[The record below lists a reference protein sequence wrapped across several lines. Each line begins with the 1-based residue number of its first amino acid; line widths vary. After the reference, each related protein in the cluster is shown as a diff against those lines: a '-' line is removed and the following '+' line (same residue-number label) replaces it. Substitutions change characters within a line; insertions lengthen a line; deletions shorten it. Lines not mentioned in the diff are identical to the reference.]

1 FGEHITSRLVRTQ
14 NRELSFRCIAYN
26 THRITNL
33 TIIIDGFYK
42 AHYYIHVDIHIMARR
57 FLQSPTF
64 PRLEINPKVFILNV
78 LLGRTTVVCNVYF
91 D

>member
-42 AHYYIHVDIHIMARR
+42 AKHEESIDICHTLKKLLTAST
-57 FLQSPTF
+57 QS
-64 PRLEINPKVFILNV
+64 
-78 LLGRTTVVCNVYF
+78 
-91 D
+91 